1 MDKVSCQLEELSV
14 TASELKRQ
22 LEDECGNPSE
32 CSKRVTKLF
41 GILDD
46 LRENGY
52 VFLSDLRLDDVLH
65 QLGYTRHRKAESM
78 DDGLDK
84 TAFFQN
90 LIDRLSELSMTDG
103 LTGLYNRRYFNVQ
116 IGVEFKRAI
125 RFEQALSLIMFDV
138 DHFKKINDTYGHP
151 FGDLV
156 LKRIGEALNL
166 NVRASDI
173 AVRYGGEEFA
183 VLLLNAGIEQAFYMA
198 NKIRRVIAAAEFA
211 LHDQQVKVT
220 ISAGVAS
227 FSLGTDLSSM
237 DLIEAADKYLYIAKS
252 LGRNR
257 VYTDRGVITTPE
269 DSEVSSEERL
279 GLSDIL
285 RG

>member
-1 MDKVSCQLEELSV
+1 
-14 TASELKRQ
+14 
-22 LEDECGNPSE
+22 
-32 CSKRVTKLF
+32 
-41 GILDD
+41 
-46 LRENGY
+46 
-52 VFLSDLRLDDVLH
+52 
-65 QLGYTRHRKAESM
+65 LGYSRHKKAESLG
-78 DDGLDK
+78 DGLDR

-116 IGVEFKRAI
+116 IGVEFKRAT

-156 LKRIGEALNL
+156 LKRIGEVLNL

-173 AVRYGGEEFA
+173 AIRYGGEEFA

-198 NKIRRVIAAAEFA
+198 NKIRKVIAAAEFTFN
-211 LHDQQVKVT
+211 DRQVKVT

-227 FSLGTDLSSM
+227 FSLGNDLSSM
-237 DLIEAADKYLYIAKS
+237 DLIESADKYLYMAKS

-257 VYTDRGVITTPE
+257 VYTDRGVITAPE
-269 DSEVSSEERL
+269 DSEVSGEERI